1 MSFEC
6 FTRIT
11 IRHDDKEKLEA
22 LHGKIG
28 EWTSENFIDNGWGEM
43 WLGNVVGHSGIAQY
57 VKGEF
62 VAEDGEEVHC
72 EGEISDLHLGR
83 DELQISTLAAG
94 SMMEIWRLVCDK
106 YLPGAEIIFTT
117 FAPEYR
123 TNDPK
128 MRGKFA
134 IEIEDPPEEFA
145 DEGSWDEADAEDV
158 VKFLQRVLKTDE
170 DDLEELLELARGE
183 DWFTVE
189 PWEYCEISA
198 SYVQ

>member
-72 EGEISDLHLGR
+72 EGEISD
-83 DELQISTLAAG
+83 G
-94 SMMEIWRLVCDK
+94 SMMKIWRLVCDK

-158 VKFLQRVLKTDE
+158 VTFLQRVLKTDE